1 MTRKPVKHR
10 LADERASLLDHDLG
24 AGLLPQSLTA
34 LLWHPV
40 PGKTRVAAVSRRAL
54 IGNLEPVARLGMTRV
69 LEDGGLEVVG
79 EDDLPDALVEQARQ
93 LQPDAIVLGYWGR
106 TNGFADTGDL
116 GARVRVAAPKAK
128 LILWP
133 RDEAEMQV
141 FDPGSSAPRLIRD
154 SASDALLRELH
165 TGRSTERRE

>member
-1 MTRKPVKHR
+1 MP
-10 LADERASLLDHDLG
+10 
-24 AGLLPQSLTA
+24 P
-34 LLWHPV
+34 
-40 PGKTRVAAVSRRAL
+40 RAL

-79 EDDLPDALVEQARQ
+79 DDDLPDALVEQALR
-93 LQPDAIVLGYWGR
+93 LQPDAIVLGVWAGD
-106 TNGFADTGDL
+106 AGDL
-116 GARVRVAAPKAK
+116 GRRVRVAAPGAK

-141 FDPGSSAPRLIRD
+141 FDPGCSAPRRISV
-154 SASDALLRELH
+154 SASDALLRELR